1 MKRPGMNF
9 YSSSGAAVPTPSN
22 LAVITGAGRG
32 IGAAIARMFAEEGI
46 AVLLLARNKQALE
59 DVAAYL
65 EAEGGAPH
73 VLAVDISVAADLE
86 KVTAFVKSF
95 NGKLRY
101 LVHNAAVA
109 RVGKISGMAVADWR
123 RTLDVNL
130 TAPFSLTQRM
140 LPFMTDGGHIFFI
153 NSVAGKQVFPEWGAY
168 SASKFG
174 LRALADTLRLELAA
188 DGIKVTTLYPSAVD
202 TPLHEDLPYNW
213 EREKMMKPQN
223 IADALKYIIHQP
235 ANICVNELDLASV
248 NGLF

>member
-1 MKRPGMNF
+1 M
-9 YSSSGAAVPTPSN
+9 PTPSN

-46 AVLLLARNKQALE
+46 AVLLLARNRQALE

-65 EAEGGAPH
+65 EAEGGTPH
-73 VLAVDISVAADLE
+73 ALAVDISVTADLE

-95 NGKLRY
+95 GGKLRY

-109 RVGKISGMAVADWR
+109 RVGKIAAMSMADWR

-130 TAPFSLTQRM
+130 TAPFSLTQKL
-140 LPFMTDGGHIFFI
+140 LPLMAGGSHIFFV
-153 NSVAGKQVFPEWGAY
+153 NSVAGRQVFPDWGAY

-174 LRALADTLRLELAA
+174 LRALADTLRLELAGE
-188 DGIKVTTLYPSAVD
+188 GIKVTTLYPGAVD
-202 TPLHEDLPYNW
+202 TPLHEELPYNW

-223 IADALKYIIHQP
+223 VAEAVRYIIRQP
-235 ANICVNELDLASV
+235 GDICINELDLASV